1 MFMLAITLLGQRV
14 SQWDA
19 LDRQTL
25 YAYRCNGLSIG
36 YGSGCESDRVS
47 QTVDGVT
54 THYVLDQAAGLTQVL
69 SDGTYTYLYGN
80 GRIGQFTAV
89 SAATD
94 SAYFLTDALGSVR
107 QLANSAGVVTLNES
121 YDPYGE
127 RLSSVGSAASIYG
140 FDGEQFDPAT
150 GLTYLRARYYASG
163 RFLTRDTWLGDD
175 RTPMSYNAWLF
186 GYSNPVKYVD
196 PSGNISICP
205 FMSELDCLSF
215 FGAVPDY
222 KGLAIVQLNKSAFDR
237 AAAEIEAKGLHK
249 TTIAAAIAVQ
259 SQWLDYPVDRLK
271 GFAYNLRYLEL
282 EYFGCVDPRVARI
295 LKGAGVG
302 YAKSGE
308 FDKYGNLFIMSNSI
322 KAMTDHIQPVV
333 DECKWAGS
341 QCNQKDRL
349 IAAAMAQNT
358 AFGWQDMREVA
369 EKNWNDRQ
377 GSNLEINWTNYFVD
391 NKYLWER
398 HPGDLYALLND
409 VRSLWR
415 KNYNTRFML
424 QLFTQDMV
432 ILHSVF
438 GWDLPPEITTSTLE
452 SMMSL
457 ALWGK

>member
-1 MFMLAITLLGQRV
+1 
-14 SQWDA
+14 
-19 LDRQTL
+19 
-25 YAYRCNGLSIG
+25 
-36 YGSGCESDRVS
+36 
-47 QTVDGVT
+47 
-54 THYVLDQAAGLTQVL
+54 
-69 SDGTYTYLYGN
+69 
-80 GRIGQFTAV
+80 
-89 SAATD
+89 
-94 SAYFLTDALGSVR
+94 
-107 QLANSAGVVTLNES
+107 
-121 YDPYGE
+121 
-127 RLSSVGSAASIYG
+127 
-140 FDGEQFDPAT
+140 
-150 GLTYLRARYYASG
+150 
-163 RFLTRDTWLGDD
+163 
-175 RTPMSYNAWLF
+175 MSYNAWLY

-282 EYFGCVDPRVARI
+282 EYFGCVDPIVARI

-398 HPGDLYALLND
+398 HPGDLYALFKRLSFLMEEKLQYAVHAATLYSRHGHTAFSVWLGFTAGDHHIHFGVDD
-409 VRSLWR
+409 VISPL
-415 KNYNTRFML
+415 
-424 QLFTQDMV
+424 
-432 ILHSVF
+432 
-438 GWDLPPEITTSTLE
+438 G
-452 SMMSL
+452 
-457 ALWGK
+457 